1 MAGRAFPRSAAER
14 GIDVGLTRIIRKI
27 NLATGTVAGVFL
39 GISVFFATINAFV
52 RYGLGSS
59 FPWAEEFCTYLVVI
73 LVFLVQPWLEAAD
86 EQLTIGILG
95 SRLKNEALKKV
106 IFIVRGIIT
115 VVIFY
120 YLVQF
125 GIYVAEKAYVNKTVT
140 YVLQFPRYILYAITT
155 GIFGLVIVEWL
166 AVIFLNKGEKISC

>member
-1 MAGRAFPRSAAER
+1 
-14 GIDVGLTRIIRKI
+14 
-27 NLATGTVAGVFL
+27 
-39 GISVFFATINAFV
+39 
-52 RYGLGSS
+52 
-59 FPWAEEFCTYLVVI
+59 VVI

-155 GIFGLVIVEWL
+155 GIFGLVILEWL
-166 AVIFLNKGEKISC
+166 AVIFVNKGEKISC